1 MLRTMNSNF
10 IKTKN
15 NLPVFTYSVFL
26 LIFICIEIV
35 ACNKK
40 FDAPP
45 PYVPPNLTPTL
56 TIAQLKAMHVAG
68 SNETIANDDI
78 IEGIVIANDS
88 SGNFYKQIIIEDSTA
103 GIAINIDDYNLYTSY
118 PEGRTVFIKLKGLI
132 LYDDNKL
139 IEIGG
144 SKDVTGAI
152 TPIAAPLKDNYVIKG
167 MTGNPVSPKIVDISE
182 LNDTYQNMLIQLNDF
197 EFNDVDTAK
206 IYADTSS
213 SKNAVSYLIKNCS
226 NKTITLRTSG
236 FSSFAGINLP
246 NGNGSIIAIYS
257 VYNSSKQLYIR
268 DTGDVQFNGTRC
280 NGGPAVQTTIAYIR
294 SMYTGSNIKLGAY
307 KIGGVVISD
316 AANKN
321 ISSGS
326 VVLQDGN
333 AGIAIYLGGTIT
345 YNIGD
350 SIVLDITNDSLQIYN
365 GSLEIKTT
373 SGTIKPTPVATGV
386 NVIPQMLSISQINAG
401 LPGIEYTLLKVVN
414 ATASGS
420 VIYSGS
426 NILSDASGNIS
437 LFTSSTATF
446 ANDNLP
452 TGAGNWVGY
461 AKTFGSTK
469 EFLIRN
475 TTDVTSAGGS
485 SGDGIELTTSPLILN
500 FDNIAAGLPQGV
512 LVKISSSSTSVGTDG
527 VFSGSQSSW
536 SNTSSGFKNYASA
549 TGLTSTSD
557 ATAQNAST
565 NRALG
570 VKQTGTTGYDPG
582 AAFVFEINNTSGKT
596 NLSLSFLLQSLD
608 DGIGRTTTWQV
619 DYAVGDDPTTFIPVT
634 ISPSTITTGPA
645 FTSTPVSVNFGN
657 ALDNQS
663 GKVWIR
669 IVTLSAT
676 TGTGS
681 RASSAIDDVEI
692 NWQ

>member
-1 MLRTMNSNF
+1 MNFNST
-10 IKTKN
+10 KTKN
-15 NLPVFTYSVFL
+15 KL
-26 LIFICIEIV
+26 LVIMHSLFFAAIICFIIV
-35 ACNKK
+35 ACNKQ
-40 FDAPP
+40 FDSPP
-45 PYVPPNLTPTL
+45 PYMPPNLTPTL
-56 TIAQLKAMHVAG
+56 TIAQLKAMHITG
-68 SNETIANDDI
+68 SNETIANDDV
-78 IEGIVIANDS
+78 IEGTVIANDS
-88 SGNFYKQIIIEDSTA
+88 SGNFYKQVIIEDSTG
-103 GIAINIDDYNLYTSY
+103 GIAVNIDDYNLYTSY
-118 PEGRTVFIKLKGLI
+118 SEGRTVFIKLKGLI

-167 MTGNPVSPKIVDISE
+167 TYGNPVAPKIVDISD
-182 LNDTYQNMLIQLNDF
+182 LNDAYQNMLIQLNDF

-206 IYADTSS
+206 TYADTSS
-213 SKNAVSYLIKNCS
+213 SKNAVSYLVKNCS

-246 NGNGSIIAIYS
+246 NGNGSITAVYS
-257 VYNSSKQLYIR
+257 VYNTSKQFYIR
-268 DTGDVQFNGTRC
+268 DTADVQFNGTRC
-280 NGGPAVQTTIAYIR
+280 NGGPAVQTTIANIR
-294 SMYTGSNIKLGAY
+294 SMYSGSNIKLGAY

-333 AGIAIYLGGTIT
+333 AGIAVYFGGTLT

-350 SIVLDITNDSLQIYN
+350 SILLDVTNDSLQNYN

-373 SGTIKPTPVATGV
+373 SGTIKPAPVATGI
-386 NVIPQMLSISQINAG
+386 NVIPQVLSVSQINAG
-401 LPGIEYTLLKVVN
+401 LPAIEYTLVKVVN

-452 TGAGNWVGY
+452 TSASDWIGY

-475 TTDVTSAGGS
+475 KTDVTTSGGS
-485 SGDGIELTTSPLILN
+485 FGDGIELTTSPFTIN
-500 FDNIAAGLPQGV
+500 FDNIAAGLPQGI
-512 LVKISSSSTSVGTDG
+512 LVKMSSSLISIGTDG
-527 VFSGSQSSW
+527 TFNGNQSSW
-536 SNTSSGFKNYASA
+536 SNTSSGFKNYAGA
-549 TGLTSTSD
+549 TGLSETSD

-596 NLSLSFLLQSLD
+596 NLVLNFLLQSLD
-608 DGIGRTTTWQV
+608 EGIGRTTTWQV
-619 DYAVGDDPTTFIPVT
+619 DYAIGDNPTSFIPAT
-634 ISPSTITTGPA
+634 TSPATLIAGPTFA
-645 FTSTPVSVNFGN
+645 STPVTVNFGN

-663 GKVWIR
+663 SKVWIR

-676 TGTGS
+676 SGSGS
-681 RASSAIDDVEI
+681 RASSAIDDVSVS
-692 NWQ
+692 WQ